1 MLTDALTLAAWEG
14 REAVFQEIDGASFA
28 VEAKPLVFQEQ
39 VDYLRQK
46 RPKPS
51 KTWLDAMHGDHDRD
65 FVIAGV
71 TDIAML
77 EDFQAA
83 IIDAV
88 TRGRSVDD
96 FAKDFDRLVEKYG
109 WDYRG
114 DRNWRIKTIFE
125 TNIRTSF
132 MAGRLRQMRDPE
144 LVRLRPFWEY
154 LHGDIRT
161 PKVPRPDHVAWNGL
175 ILRWD
180 DPWWN
185 THFPPNDWVC
195 SCGVRTLAARNL
207 ASRGKTGPDP
217 APKDVLIPSIDP
229 STGQMAMRPRGIGWG
244 WAHAPGDLWERGLVP
259 SALIEEGGGLIH
271 EGRHIV
277 QIDTPSPLADLQAKA
292 KPFVAKPLPPGLTE
306 EEYVKA
312 FLEPFGA
319 EPGKAVLFTDAAGHA
334 MPISDE
340 LFRARDGQLKV
351 SKRGRDRF
359 TPLMAE
365 VLMDPDEI
373 WIGVAAKRDPVDP
386 TVTEFVLDRRYIR
399 VDPENGFLAVFEV
412 GRRWWDAI
420 TIYNPTDKKGRPDFT
435 LLNRRRGG
443 KLIWRRK

>member
-1 MLTDALTLAAWEG
+1 MPLPLWPRDVWE
-14 REAVFQEIDGASFA
+14 
-28 VEAKPLVFQEQ
+28 
-39 VDYLRQK
+39 
-46 RPKPS
+46 
-51 KTWLDAMHGDHDRD
+51 
-65 FVIAGV
+65 
-71 TDIAML
+71 
-77 EDFQAA
+77 
-83 IIDAV
+83 
-88 TRGRSVDD
+88 
-96 FAKDFDRLVEKYG
+96 
-109 WDYRG
+109 YRG
-114 DRNWRIKTIFE
+114 DRAWRIKTIFE

-144 LVRLRPFWEY
+144 LVRMRPFWEY

-185 THFPPNDWVC
+185 IHFPPNDWVC

-229 STGQMAMRPRGIGWG
+229 STGQLAMRPRGIGWG
-244 WAHAPGDLWERGLVP
+244 WAHTPGDLWERGLVP
-259 SALIEEGGGLIH
+259 SALIEEGGGVIH

-306 EEYVKA
+306 EAYVTA

-319 EPGKAVLFTDAAGHA
+319 ELGKAVLFTDAAGHA
-334 MPISDE
+334 MPISDQ
-340 LFRARDGQLKV
+340 LFRTRDGQLKV
-351 SKRGRDRF
+351 SKRGRDLF

-373 WIGVAAKRDPVDP
+373 WIGVAAKKDPVDP
-386 TVTEFVLDRRYIR
+386 TVTEFILDRRYIR
-399 VDPENGFLAVFEV
+399 VDPDNGFLAVFEI

-420 TIYNPTDKKGRPDFT
+420 TIYNPTDKKGRPDLN